1 MKYIKIFESEF
12 KKTFSDW
19 LKNPK
24 KTQFVFE
31 FPVRKVFNADES
43 NLDLLKMVDYL
54 KYQNGINL
62 YKDISNEIRSEEE
75 DDEDITIKEL
85 SELDVKRNFDEYFD
99 KWINQQYNGDLSKF
113 FRMYDLDH
121 IEDEIN
127 EEDFDSL
134 KESFNSENLS
144 QYYPYKEMNHNFKI
158 LKMEVT
164 SLSNNNIVV
173 GEIEVDRPLTE
184 DEISSISDFIEG
196 QCSDG
201 WGEGFSQEQD
211 VEVVN
216 GFRFL
221 TRIET
226 WWGQGYPNWH
236 LTIK

>member
-1 MKYIKIFESEF
+1 MKHIKIFEAEIKRSF
-12 KKTFSDW
+12 QDW

-24 KTQFVFE
+24 NTELTFE

-62 YKDISNEIRSEEE
+62 YKDISNELRNEVE
-75 DDEDITIKEL
+75 DDEDDNNYEL
-85 SELDVKRNFDEYFD
+85 SEVDVKRNFDEHFD
-99 KWINQQYNGDLSKF
+99 KWIDQQYNGDMSKF

-121 IEDEIN
+121 IENEIN

-134 KESFNSENLS
+134 KESFNSEDLKE
-144 QYYPYKEMNHNFKI
+144 YYPYKEMNQDFKI
-158 LKMEVT
+158 LKMEIT
-164 SLSNNNIVV
+164 SIKSDNIVV
-173 GEIEVDRPLTE
+173 GEIVVDRTLTE
-184 DEISSISDFIEG
+184 DEILSISDFIEG

-201 WGEGFSQEQD
+201 WGEGFSQEQE
-211 VEVVN
+211 VEITD

-226 WWGQGYPNWH
+226 WWGQGFPNWYI
-236 LTIK
+236 TVK